1 MTVSC
6 PDCRSVF
13 RVDPAKVPATGVRA
27 RCSVCGGIIVV
38 SGGTGALRTPARTP
52 VSAMSTGGLS
62 RTPARSATP
71 RAPGPMVTPSPAAA
85 SSRPTPATATPMHPT
100 PVRAVPPSRAMPVQH
115 SISTPLGA
123 VTPRNATPTA
133 VPGVV
138 SFMTP
143 PIPAPVL
150 VVPTRLPTP
159 PVPPTPRAQHQVGVS
174 STPASV
180 AGPAPVAPSSSAST
194 SASVSAIAAA
204 APTDLLTPRR
214 PINPFLKADPGQRA
228 RRLARALVSD
238 LVAYHPKKRDEGL
251 AQGTLRALFREDIKK
266 SYEEYVDQVG
276 KEIAEST
283 PHFQEA
289 LNDILASG
297 QRMF

>member
-1 MTVSC
+1 MTVAC

-52 VSAMSTGGLS
+52 VSAMSAMASGGLS
-62 RTPARSATP
+62 GARPPSATP
-71 RAPGPMVTPSPAAA
+71 RAPGPMVIPSAA
-85 SSRPTPATATPMHPT
+85 SGPASVTPRGHAQETPATADP
-100 PVRAVPPSRAMPVQH
+100 VPPVVSAR
-115 SISTPLGA
+115 LGA

-143 PIPAPVL
+143 PVPAPAL
-150 VVPTRLPTP
+150 VVPTRAPSAP
-159 PVPPTPRAQHQVGVS
+159 PAVQVA
-174 STPASV
+174 STPVGHVDAAS
-180 AGPAPVAPSSSAST
+180 ATTAPS
-194 SASVSAIAAA
+194 
-204 APTDLLTPRR
+204 LTPRR
-214 PINPFLKADPGQRA
+214 TINPFLKADPGQRA

-276 KEIAEST
+276 REIAEST

-297 QRMF
+297 QRLF

>member
-1 MTVSC
+1 ML
-6 PDCRSVF
+6 PH
-13 RVDPAKVPATGVRA
+13 A
-27 RCSVCGGIIVV
+27 
-38 SGGTGALRTPARTP
+38 TPA
-52 VSAMSTGGLS
+52 G
-62 RTPARSATP
+62 
-71 RAPGPMVTPSPAAA
+71 
-85 SSRPTPATATPMHPT
+85 RPTAPMMS
-100 PVRAVPPSRAMPVQH
+100 APVQH

-143 PIPAPVL
+143 PVPAPVL
-150 VVPTRLPTP
+150 VVPTRVPTPQVLPSQRVNATTRRHPGGATPGFAAAPSSDVTVADLPTAGLATAEP
-159 PVPPTPRAQHQVGVS
+159 ATAELATATASPTPRR
-174 STPASV
+174 T
-180 AGPAPVAPSSSAST
+180 
-194 SASVSAIAAA
+194 
-204 APTDLLTPRR
+204 
-214 PINPFLKADPGQRA
+214 INPFLKADPGQRA

-251 AQGTLRALFREDIKK
+251 TQGTLRALFREDIKK

-276 KEIAEST
+276 REIAEST

-297 QRMF
+297 QRLF